1 MVAVSLVTKP
11 YTLWLTG
18 YSGSGKSTIA
28 YALRQQFLMDGKAV
42 YVIDG
47 DHIRQGLNNDLGF
60 SIEDRRENI
69 RRVAEVAKLMN
80 EAGLLV
86 ICALISPI
94 SNDRELARNII
105 DENSFLE
112 IHIATSLAECEKRD
126 PKGLYRR
133 ARTGELK
140 NFTGITSPY
149 EAPLSPS
156 MKIDTAQSTV
166 NECVSQIKQKIGHVS
181 SLTF

>member
-11 YTLWLTG
+11 CTLWLT
-18 YSGSGKSTIA
+18 
-28 YALRQQFLMDGKAV
+28 GKAV

-47 DHIRQGLNNDLGF
+47 DHVRQGLNKDLGF
-60 SIEDRRENI
+60 SIEDRSENI

-80 EAGLLV
+80 EAGLIV

-94 SNDRELARNII
+94 SNDRELAKNII
-105 DENSFLE
+105 GENSFLE

-126 PKGLYRR
+126 PKGLYQR
-133 ARTGELK
+133 ARSGELK

-149 EAPLSPS
+149 ETPSNPS
-156 MKIDTAQSTV
+156 MKIDAAQSTV
-166 NECVSQIKQKIGHVS
+166 NECVLQIKQKIGTVD
-181 SLTF
+181 SLTL